1 VEGYEWMF
9 SPSLARLELFCIAR
23 IVRQNRLSTADLVMV
38 RHGTPLGIWLD
49 LLQDLVGDRGDPVTI
64 AGLRLSLLPP

>member
-9 SPSLARLELFCIAR
+9 SPYIARLKLFCIAR

-38 RHGTPLGIWLD
+38 RYGTLPGIWLD
-49 LLQDLVGDRGDPVTI
+49 LL
-64 AGLRLSLLPP
+64 